1 MLVKLTVGEDELEF
15 LNFRKKWDLMEK
27 EMTELKFSG
36 KTNKKIC
43 EYIFILRNCLILEL
57 S

>member
-1 MLVKLTVGEDELEF
+1 MLVKLTAGEDELEF

-36 KTNKKIC
+36 KTNKKK
-43 EYIFILRNCLILEL
+43 YVNIFLFLKIV
-57 S
+57 